1 MRTYDAATTG
11 GTPFDKLV
19 QKAAVHIR
27 KKLHRKKYQAP
38 DAIDN
43 IERLFFL
50 MREGVI
56 TQEEFEE
63 LKTQLKKEI

>member
-1 MRTYDAATTG
+1 MKTYDVATTG
-11 GTPFDKLV
+11 GTPFDKWM
-19 QKAAVHIR
+19 QKAAIHLR
-27 KKLHRKKYQAP
+27 KKLHRKKYRAP

-50 MREGVI
+50 LQEGVI

-63 LKTQLKKEI
+63 LKTRLKKEI